1 MVMDN
6 SREEIVMDGLVP
18 SSIYLTIRLVYNK
31 LIDMIDIRHKL
42 NKYLFQFGGHIGYS
56 VRKSERRKGSAKEML
71 NLALE
76 KCKDMNMEKALIT
89 CSKENIASA
98 KAIIYNGGVLE
109 NVARISLIDFNASSE
124 PIII

>member
-1 MVMDN
+1 MDN

-18 SSIYLTIRLVYNK
+18 LSTYLTIRLVYNK

-42 NKYLFQFGGHIGYS
+42 NKYLFEFGGHIGYS

-76 KCKDMNMEKALIT
+76 KCKDMNMGKH
-89 CSKENIASA
+89 
-98 KAIIYNGGVLE
+98 
-109 NVARISLIDFNASSE
+109 
-124 PIII
+124 